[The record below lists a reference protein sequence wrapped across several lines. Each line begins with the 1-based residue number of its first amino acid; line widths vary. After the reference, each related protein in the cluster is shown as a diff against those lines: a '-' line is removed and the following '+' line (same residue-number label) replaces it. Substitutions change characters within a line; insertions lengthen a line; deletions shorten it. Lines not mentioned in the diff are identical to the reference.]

1 MPRKAALKV
10 KKIER
15 DDNGLIK
22 GIDYTLND
30 EGFIDWRKLINH
42 DFLVP
47 MNPKDKGKNP
57 DYLSDKQLL
66 VLLHGYKELAQ
77 IRGYTSV
84 NYSIV
89 SPNPDYVIA
98 TCKIDWIPNFETEG
112 KSIVFSGV
120 GDASISNTNKLT
132 RHFLAATAEN
142 RAFVRCVRSFL
153 RINILGKDELGD
165 MKIEPPAFVDSN
177 SGNQDSDLTN
187 PRIILS
193 NLMKETGIDFNE
205 VKQRLTSEGIES
217 EEFSSL
223 DDVPNLKIFEYI
235 PKLRALK
242 EKQYS

>member
-57 DYLSDKQLL
+57 DDLSDKQLL

-193 NLMKETGIDFNE
+193 NLMKETGIDFDE

-242 EKQYS
+242 EKQSS

>member
-1 MPRKAALKV
+1 MPRKAAPKV
-10 KKIER
+10 KKIES
-15 DDNGLIK
+15 DNNGLIK
-22 GIDYTLND
+22 GISYTLNN
-30 EGFIDWRKLINH
+30 EGLVDWRKLINH

-57 DYLSDKQLL
+57 DDLSDKQLL

-84 NYSIV
+84 NYDIV

-98 TCKIDWIPNFETEG
+98 TCRISWIPNFETED
-112 KSIVFSGV
+112 KEVVFSGV

-177 SGNQDSDLTN
+177 SDNQDANLTD

-193 NLMKETGIDFNE
+193 NLMRETKIDFKE
-205 VKQRLTSEGIES
+205 VKKRLASEGVES
-217 EEFSSL
+217 EEFGSL

-242 EKQYS
+242 EKQSS